1 MQSFWAKYIYFTL
14 YINRFY
20 NKRLW
25 LTSNVRSLQKNLKPP
40 FCRIDLAV
48 ARVTTTRSR
57 FKTLRG
63 QGWRRALA
71 SHPGVA
77 RVRFPDPAS
86 YVGWV
91 CCWFST
97 LLREVFLRAGYSS
110 FSLSLKTNISK
121 FQFDPGMG
129 GHFNR
134 VLVNSWRSVG
144 KQIHL
149 HFCYIYIFLKI
160 FP

>member
-25 LTSNVRSLQKNLKPP
+25 LTSNVRSLQENLKPP

-97 LLREVFLRAGYSS
+97 LLWEVFLLVLRFSPLLKKPTLPNSNSILEWAG
-110 FSLSLKTNISK
+110 ISNE
-121 FQFDPGMG
+121 FLWTPW
-129 GHFNR
+129 
-134 VLVNSWRSVG
+134 VN
-144 KQIHL
+144 KLHL
-149 HFCYIYIFLKI
+149 LF
-160 FP
+160 